1 MGNSFSTE
9 NDLENLK
16 ETLRSIQHRLSK
28 LESENALM
36 TKTITNLKVSNN
48 ELGRTV
54 SKLHNRVFDTPITDT
69 NRSVRIPK
77 MNRSLYVK

>member
-1 MGNSFSTE
+1 MGTSLSTD
-9 NDLENLK
+9 NDLESLK

-54 SKLHNRVFDTPITDT
+54 SKLHNRVFDTPVDK

-77 MNRSLYVK
+77 MDRSLYVK

>member
-1 MGNSFSTE
+1 MGTSFSTD

-16 ETLRSIQHRLSK
+16 ETLRSMQQRLSK

-54 SKLHNRVFDTPITDT
+54 SKLHSRVFDTPVDT